1 MRQQGTNPQ
10 HPANKY
16 EKYQRDPHAFGIEV
30 FGESYTE
37 DIVRVMESVRDN
49 PVTIAKSANA
59 VGKSHAAAR
68 IAAWFYKSYPNS
80 QVYTTAPT
88 ESHLEKILWGEIG
101 SIIEKHP
108 DVFRDDRIT
117 RDLNIKRSSLEFL
130 TGVTIPTTGTPEHR
144 QAKFAGKHA
153 PNLLFIVDEGDAV
166 PVEVY
171 KGIESCMSGGNA
183 RLLVMFNPRGEY
195 GPVAQME
202 KKKLGNVVT
211 LSALVH
217 PNVVTGKEIFSGAVD
232 RETTV
237 RRINEW
243 TRPLA
248 PDEKPD
254 QECFELPD
262 YLVGTTARSHA
273 GTEYTPLPPGWRKV
287 LNPAFFYMV
296 LGVYPPQAETQ
307 LISRAWVDAAVSRWL
322 TYVAM
327 HGEKPPTDNA
337 LAGLDV
343 SEYGKDWNVLTF
355 RFGGWVPKMERWQGL
370 DTDSTALKAYD
381 YIGRSGW
388 VVTLRVD
395 ATGIGSGIATRINRI
410 AGEKSRHDR
419 TTIAESVK
427 VASSPTY
434 ETEMGQFFQLR
445 DELWWSCREWLRDE
459 PNHPSYAMIPPDDD
473 LIEELTT
480 PLYSVR
486 GGKIRVTDKD
496 TMREMLG
503 RSPDKADSLCLT
515 FANTQTGTGLQVARS
530 PLSGYRG

>member
-1 MRQQGTNPQ
+1 M
-10 HPANKY
+10 
-16 EKYQRDPHAFGIEV
+16 
-30 FGESYTE
+30 
-37 DIVRVMESVRDN
+37 MESVRDN

-59 VGKSHAAAR
+59 TGKSHGAAR
-68 IAAWFYKSYPNS
+68 IAAWFYKAYPES

-88 ESHLEKILWGEIG
+88 ESHLQKILWGEIG
-101 SIIEKHP
+101 SLIEKHP
-108 DVFRDDRIT
+108 GVFSDDRIT

-166 PVEVY
+166 PAEVY

-202 KKKLGNVVT
+202 KKKLGNVIT
-211 LSALVH
+211 LSALSH
-217 PNVVTGKEIFSGAVD
+217 PNVVTGEEKFPGAVD

-248 PDEKPD
+248 PDEKTD
-254 QECFELPD
+254 QECFELPSF
-262 YLVGTTARSHA
+262 LEGATAKSHA
-273 GTEYTPLPPGWRKV
+273 GTAYSPLPPGWRKV

-327 HGEKPPTDNA
+327 HGEKPPTDYA
-337 LAGLDV
+337 LSGLDV
-343 SEYGKDWNVLTF
+343 AEYGKDWNVLCH
-355 RFGGWVPKMERWQGL
+355 RFAGYVPRLERWQGL
-370 DTDSTALKAYD
+370 DPDTTAIKAYD
-381 YIGRSGW
+381 NINRTGW
-388 VVTLRVD
+388 TVSLRVD
-395 ATGIGSGIATRINRI
+395 ATGIGSGVAPRI
-410 AGEKSRHDR
+410 SRLAASRSDR
-419 TTIAESVK
+419 TTMAESVK
-427 VASSPTY
+427 VAASPTY
-434 ETEMGQFFQLR
+434 ETEIGQFAQLR

-459 PNHPSYAMIPPDDD
+459 PNHPSYAMLPPDEE
-473 LIEELTT
+473 LIEELTA
-480 PLYSVR
+480 PLYTVR
-486 GGKIRVTDKD
+486 GGKIKVTDKQ
-496 TMREMLG
+496 TMREMLS

-515 FANTQTGTGLQVARS
+515 FANVQTGASLQIGKS